1 MVAVWF
7 VGRCHDFDCV
17 LCLAVCALGAGAGGL
32 LLGFVAAFRFLD
44 LPLMV
49 VFWMFVLL
57 YCCEV
62 CLLSFLVGACGC
74 CGLCSNLVRSSGV
87 SSGFLVFY
95 VVVLVVLDLWIFL
108 VWWSWF
114 CGLCCLVCLVR
125 YLVSYLVCLC
135 GVV

>member
-1 MVAVWF
+1 MFSGLCVRCWCWWVVAGV
-7 VGRCHDFDCV
+7 
-17 LCLAVCALGAGAGGL
+17 
-32 LLGFVAAFRFLD
+32 VAAFRFLD

-62 CLLSFLVGACGC
+62 CLLSFLASACGC
-74 CGLCSNLVRSSGV
+74 CGMCSNLVRSSGV
-87 SSGFLVFY
+87 ASGFLVFY
-95 VVVLVVLDLWIFL
+95 VVVLVALDLWIFL

-114 CGLCCLVCLVR
+114 CGLCCLVGLVR

-135 GVV
+135 GNGII